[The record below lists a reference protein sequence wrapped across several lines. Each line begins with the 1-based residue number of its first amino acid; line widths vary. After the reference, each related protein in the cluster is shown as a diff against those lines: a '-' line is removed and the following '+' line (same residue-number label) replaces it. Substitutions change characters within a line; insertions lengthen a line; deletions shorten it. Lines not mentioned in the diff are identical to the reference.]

1 MKVRVYRI
9 GGITGIFLILLIL
22 FLLVVLAVFALPIF
36 LILMAVFGGYI
47 LLKYKVKSFFK
58 KIWYKLRRKKI
69 KIEDASTNGEVKI
82 NFAKRIK
89 IEDGRENIGNIKNLL
104 DYLDGD
110 SRVFAYYLKNIGA
123 EFREDGIYF
132 KGFKVYPI
140 FKKTYPVNEIIRLEY
155 PEDIDAVVLG
165 LKGEPYEPK
174 FLYLIPKEFLKD
186 RMSISELKRFE
197 IQSR

>member
-69 KIEDASTNGEVKI
+69 KIEDTSTNGEVKI

-155 PEDIDAVVLG
+155 PEDIDAIVLG
-165 LKGEPYEPK
+165 LKGSPDEPK